1 MSWTYLSIAIVA
13 EIIATSA
20 LKSAEGFTRLW
31 PSLVTIVGYAIAFFC
46 LSLSLRHIPVGIA
59 YAIWSGVGIVAI
71 SIIGFVLFKQS
82 LDLAGFIGIGLIVAG
97 LLYLTF
103 FLKAVSNYP
112 TRKHKSNLKT
122 RLAFVGFI
130 LVIGTAKPFYGTALL
145 GCYRLLTCM

>member
-97 LLYLTF
+97 VVVLNVF
-103 FLKAVSNYP
+103 S
-112 TRKHKSNLKT
+112 KSSL
-122 RLAFVGFI
+122 
-130 LVIGTAKPFYGTALL
+130 
-145 GCYRLLTCM
+145 